1 MVSDEDTQDP
11 DIKVV
16 PPFERIEDD
25 SIKNPPIEPALA
37 LIVPS
42 NKPPLANGASRNDY
56 ETRLQAFCQKIESGI
71 DIMIR
76 MALNQLFVGSFEL
89 ELV

>member
-1 MVSDEDTQDP
+1 MATDCNWFLLLRQ
-11 DIKVV
+11 
-16 PPFERIEDD
+16 
-25 SIKNPPIEPALA
+25 
-37 LIVPS
+37 LIVAII
-42 NKPPLANGASRNDY
+42 L
-56 ETRLQAFCQKIESGI
+56 AFCQKIESGI